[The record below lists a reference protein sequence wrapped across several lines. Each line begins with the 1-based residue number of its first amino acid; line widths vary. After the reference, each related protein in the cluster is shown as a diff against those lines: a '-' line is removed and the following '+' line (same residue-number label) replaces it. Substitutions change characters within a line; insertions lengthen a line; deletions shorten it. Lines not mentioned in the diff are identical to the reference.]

1 MTNYNEAIPGKTNER
16 YDVCNGREIK
26 SILQQTVKGSDHS
39 GYNIVT
45 QQRCQNLLLS
55 FGFKI
60 DAT

>member
-1 MTNYNEAIPGKTNER
+1 MKLYLAKQMKDMMSAMVER
-16 YDVCNGREIK
+16 LRAYP
-26 SILQQTVKGSDHS
+26 QQTVKGSDHS